1 MSSWFAYSIAAFF
14 LMGLQGFLYKVAAE
28 RRCDTAR
35 TTFIFMATVAVL
47 SFIFW
52 TYLRE
57 PIGNLAT
64 LTILAFV
71 NSLTFLA
78 ATMSFIEALKFVPA
92 TTAYSVARLNLVIL
106 TIFSFVWFHDRLSV
120 YQICGI
126 VIALAAM
133 LILTKGMSKIGT
145 QETHSKKGFLFL
157 TISLFTSAIAAISSK
172 YAAMYVGKLSFL
184 AFVYS
189 IAALS
194 SAALFK
200 KPNINAPQSHKA
212 VTTVTVGV
220 AIGILNFVGYY
231 AFLMALSKGPLS
243 LVASITGMHFVISV
257 ILSVLIYR
265 ERLTS
270 ARIIGFLLTILSIIL
285 LRLE

>member
-1 MSSWFAYSIAAFF
+1 MSSWFVYSLAAFF

-35 TTFIFMATVAVL
+35 TTFVFMATVAVL

-52 TYLRE
+52 AYLRE
-57 PIGNLAT
+57 PIGNLT
-64 LTILAFV
+64 ILTILAFV

-106 TIFSFVWFHDRLSV
+106 TIFSFVWFHDRLSMH
-120 YQICGI
+120 QISGI

-133 LILTKGMSKIGT
+133 LILTKGMNQGDVR
-145 QETHSKKGFLFL
+145 QEHSKKGFAFL
-157 TISLFTSAIAAISSK
+157 MISLFTSAIAAISSK

-200 KPNINAPQSHKA
+200 KPNINAPQSDKA
-212 VTTVTVGV
+212 VATVTIGL
-220 AIGILNFVGYY
+220 AMGILNFFGYY

-243 LVASITGMHFVISV
+243 LVASITGMHFVVSV
-257 ILSVLIYR
+257 LLSILIYR

-270 ARIIGFLLTILSIIL
+270 ARVVGFFLTILSIVL
-285 LRLE
+285 LSL

>member
-1 MSSWFAYSIAAFF
+1 MSSWFVYSLAAFF
-14 LMGLQGFLYKVAAE
+14 LMGIQGFLYKVAVE

-35 TTFIFMATVAVL
+35 TTFVFMATVAAL

-52 TYLRE
+52 AYLRE
-57 PIGNLAT
+57 PMGNLAT

-78 ATMSFIEALKFVPA
+78 ATMTFIEALKFVPA
-92 TTAYSVARLNLVIL
+92 TMAYSVARLNLVIL
-106 TIFSFVWFHDRLSV
+106 TIFSFVWFHDRLSM
-120 YQICGI
+120 YQISGI

-133 LILTKGMSKIGT
+133 FILTKSMNQGEAK
-145 QETHSKKGFLFL
+145 QEHFKKGFVFL
-157 TISLFTSAIAAISSK
+157 MISLFSSAIAAISSK

-200 KPNINAPQSHKA
+200 KPNINAPQSDKA
-212 VTTVTVGV
+212 VATVTIGL
-220 AIGILNFVGYY
+220 AMGILNFFGYY
-231 AFLMALSKGPLS
+231 AFLMALSMGPLS
-243 LVASITGMHFVISV
+243 LVASITGMHFVVSV
-257 ILSVLIYR
+257 LLSILIYR
-265 ERLTS
+265 ERLSS
-270 ARIIGFLLTILSIIL
+270 ARVVGFFLTILSIVL
-285 LRLE
+285 LSL

>member
-1 MSSWFAYSIAAFF
+1 MSSWFAYSLAAFF
-14 LMGLQGFLYKVAAE
+14 LMGIQGFLYKVAAE

-52 TYLRE
+52 AYLQE
-57 PIGNLAT
+57 PMGNLTA
-64 LTILAFV
+64 LIILAVV

-78 ATMSFIEALKFVPA
+78 ATMSFIEALKFVSA

-106 TIFSFVWFHDRLSV
+106 TIFSFVWFHDRLSM
-120 YQICGI
+120 YQISGI

-133 LILTKGMSKIGT
+133 LTLTKGMNQGEAK
-145 QETHSKKGFLFL
+145 QEHFKKGFAFL
-157 TISLFTSAIAAISSK
+157 MISLFTSAIAAISSK
-172 YAAMYVGKLSFL
+172 CAAMYVGKLSYL

-200 KPNINAPQSHKA
+200 KPDINAPQSDKTVA
-212 VTTVTVGV
+212 TVTIGL
-220 AIGILNFVGYY
+220 AMGILNFFGYY

-243 LVASITGMHFVISV
+243 LVASITGMHFVVSV
-257 ILSVLIYR
+257 LLSILIYR
-265 ERLTS
+265 EKLTS
-270 ARIIGFLLTILSIIL
+270 ARVVGFFLTILSIVL
-285 LRLE
+285 LSL